1 MNKLGIALGTVGVLA
16 VLGVLTVTVGS
27 GVLVTETQPVSG
39 VQDIH
44 LKGQGQIILR
54 QGETETLTIEAE
66 DNLMSL
72 IETEV
77 RGDNLTIEFDTKLFR
92 TVMPRKGIKYFL
104 TLSNPRKVTISGS
117 GSLDV
122 NDISVDQFTTR
133 VNGSANGSI
142 QNINV
147 DRLVSDING
156 SGKFLITGSVFEQ
169 TVEISGSGNY
179 RAKDLIS
186 EIARVEISG
195 SGKAEINV
203 RQELDVQIS
212 GSGKILYRG
221 NPRISQRISGS
232 GKISEV
238 S

>member
-27 GVLVTETQPVSG
+27 GVVVTETQQVSG

-44 LKGQGQIILR
+44 LKGQGRIILR
-54 QGETETLTIEAE
+54 QGEAETLTVEAE
-66 DNLMSL
+66 DNVMSL

-77 RGDNLTIEFDTKLFR
+77 RGDNLTLKFDTGLFR
-92 TVMPRKGIKYFL
+92 TVIPRKGIKYFL
-104 TLSNPRKVTISGS
+104 TLSSPRKVTISGS

-122 NDISVDQFTTR
+122 NDIAVDQFTTR

-142 QNINV
+142 QNINA
-147 DRLVSDING
+147 DKLISDING

-169 TVEISGSGNY
+169 SVEISGTGNY

-186 EIARVEISG
+186 EIAGVEISG

-212 GSGKILYRG
+212 GSGEILYHG

-238 S
+238 F

>member
-1 MNKLGIALGTVGVLA
+1 MNKLGVALGTVGVLA

-27 GVLVTETQPVSG
+27 GVVVTETLQVSG

-54 QGETETLTIEAE
+54 QGETKSLTIEAE
-66 DNLMSL
+66 DNVMPL
-72 IETEV
+72 IETVV
-77 RGDNLTIEFDTKLFR
+77 RGDSLTLKFNTGLFR
-92 TVMPRKGIKYFL
+92 TVIPRKGIKYFL

-117 GSLDV
+117 GSLVV
-122 NDISVDQFTTR
+122 NNISVDEFTTR
-133 VNGSANGSI
+133 INGSADGSI
-142 QNINV
+142 HNINA
-147 DRLVSDING
+147 DRMVSDING
-156 SGKFLITGSVFEQ
+156 SGKFRITGSVFEQ

-195 SGKAEINV
+195 SGRAEINA
-203 RQELDVQIS
+203 RQELDVRIS
-212 GSGKILYRG
+212 GSGEILYRG

-232 GKISEV
+232 GKIRKMS
-238 S
+238 